1 MKLYIAYGSNLH
13 KQQMEKRCPDA
24 VPHAVGTLN
33 DGELVY
39 RGVNPNRIYATLQQK
54 EGASTPVVLW
64 EITPK
69 DETNL
74 DEYEDYPTLYYK
86 QDIPVTLTDGTT
98 ILAMVYLMTDQPHL
112 AALRTPIFR
121 RSGKD
126 TKTLIWICPFLKHL
140 SSTDAVRIAIK
151 GKERSQ
157 YDFIR

>member
-24 VPHAVGTLN
+24 VPHAVVTLN
-33 DGELVY
+33 GWELVY

-98 ILAMVYLMTDQPHL
+98 ILAMVYLMTDQ
-112 AALRTPIFR
+112 ATPGR
-121 RSGKD
+121 PSD
-126 TKTLIWICPFLKHL
+126 TYIQTIREGYEDFDLDLSVFEASLKH
-140 SSTDAVRIAIK
+140 
-151 GKERSQ
+151 GCC
-157 YDFIR
+157 